1 MLETRIHLKQTIKI
15 SDAASAKECPEQ
27 IVDYFSIYKF
37 VGVEIVMY
45 SKLLSNQKFGATTK
59 NIMME
64 IKKVFTGKK
73 LLNQG
78 LTFLFMM
85 HTKKTFSRKEIYS
98 CYQQVL
104 LGRNI

>member
-1 MLETRIHLKQTIKI
+1 MLETRIHLKEAIKR
-15 SDAASAKECPEQ
+15 SDAASAKKRPGQ